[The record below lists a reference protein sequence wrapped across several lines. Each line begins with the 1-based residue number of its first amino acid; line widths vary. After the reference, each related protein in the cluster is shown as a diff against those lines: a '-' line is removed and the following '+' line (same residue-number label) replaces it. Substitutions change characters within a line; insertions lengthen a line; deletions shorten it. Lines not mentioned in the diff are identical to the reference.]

1 LINDQGATNPIYV
14 NVRFGDKV
22 SLCRIFSPLAYVMGD
37 GLSSDKMCGRFLGYS
52 NVNRLSRVCN
62 VSFAESDDPE
72 CNCERMSMNW
82 LQRKSN
88 KALKLFG
95 LKAFMV
101 TDNIPHSSVL
111 KKLQRNVKEELS
123 QLLHH
128 MHNSA
133 FRDVWFG

>member
-1 LINDQGATNPIYV
+1 
-14 NVRFGDKV
+14 
-22 SLCRIFSPLAYVMGD
+22 
-37 GLSSDKMCGRFLGYS
+37 
-52 NVNRLSRVCN
+52 
-62 VSFAESDDPE
+62 
-72 CNCERMSMNW
+72 MNW

-123 QLLHH
+123 QLSHH

-133 FRDVWFG
+133 FRNVWFG